1 MRLTKQPLIHDLN
14 ALARV
19 GSGDVGWHGVLE
31 RRLPGLGD
39 LEGAEHHEDC
49 TPPLHGADPARHV
62 GTAVADA
69 VDMVE
74 NRHSFGGTEEEV
86 ALRRVSRSDGRAQK
100 LCTYMERLRGRC
112 VRGSVL
118 CNTTRKI
125 RMWRTCKLYAGS
137 TQRVAETRA
146 WEMT

>member
-49 TPPLHGADPARHV
+49 TSPLHGADPARHV

-69 VDMVE
+69 VDMVDYGDSG
-74 NRHSFGGTEEEV
+74 RGTEEKV
-86 ALRRVSRSDGRAQK
+86 ALQK
-100 LCTYMERLRGRC
+100 CIT
-112 VRGSVL
+112 
-118 CNTTRKI
+118 
-125 RMWRTCKLYAGS
+125 
-137 TQRVAETRA
+137 
-146 WEMT
+146 